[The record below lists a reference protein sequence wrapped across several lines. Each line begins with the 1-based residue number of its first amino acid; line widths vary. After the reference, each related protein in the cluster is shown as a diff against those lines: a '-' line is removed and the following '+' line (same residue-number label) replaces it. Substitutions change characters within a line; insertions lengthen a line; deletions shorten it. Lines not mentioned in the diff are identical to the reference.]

1 MRYNIKKSKLIQYIF
16 SDTEDLKYY
25 ARTWIEYLEEDGKI
39 DITLQD
45 LLDNQCEIPTYLIED
60 YQGEEEFIDE
70 IEFIALID

>member
-45 LLDNQCEIPTYLIED
+45 LLDNQCAIPTYLIED
-60 YQGEEEFIDE
+60 YQGEEDYINE